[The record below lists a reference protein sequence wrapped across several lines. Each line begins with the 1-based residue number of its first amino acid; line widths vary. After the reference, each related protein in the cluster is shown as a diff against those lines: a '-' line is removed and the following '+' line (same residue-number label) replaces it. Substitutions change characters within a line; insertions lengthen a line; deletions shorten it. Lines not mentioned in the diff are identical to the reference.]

1 MSKVNLE
8 YFSDEFKKSLSI
20 KRKIEPNTFLKDIEE
35 FDSMGKIT
43 TSLLIEEL
51 FNFTIDYETLDK
63 TKTLNELYNV
73 CQKRIKN
80 KDK

>member
-8 YFSDEFKKSLSI
+8 YFSEEFKKSLSI
-20 KRKIEPNTFLKDIEE
+20 KKEIGPNTFLKDIIE
-35 FDSMGKIT
+35 FDSMGKIS

-73 CQKRIKN
+73 CQKRIQN